1 MTRRTPKAA
10 ALFASV
16 VLATSAVVVSAG
28 PAAAGGGG
36 SVSAGYYAEGVGD
49 SVNSGV
55 EAVEDDPIT
64 VDDLRSLV
72 AQFEAT
78 GEVTFFGALRMEA
91 VLDLAENSINRGT
104 PDSAIYSLELF
115 KQVASDPRY
124 VPSATARDQLIAAAD
139 QLIAQLGE

>member
-1 MTRRTPKAA
+1 MTRGTPKAA
-10 ALFASV
+10 ALLASV

-36 SVSAGYYAEGVGD
+36 SVSAGHYAEGVGG

-55 EAVEDDPIT
+55 EVVEDDPIT

-104 PDSAIYSLELF
+104 PASAIYSLELF

>member
-1 MTRRTPKAA
+1 MTRGTPKAA

-36 SVSAGYYAEGVGD
+36 SVSAGHHAEGVGD

-55 EAVEDDPIT
+55 EVVEDDPIT

-124 VPSATARDQLIAAAD
+124 VPSTTARDQLIAAAD
-139 QLIAQLGE
+139 QLIAQLGG